1 MDFFSH
7 AKINEQGVR
16 EGSKALKDHTFGVQK
31 KALEQFY
38 PTLSFP
44 ISSTSLYQLLDDVC
58 RLHDLGKYSSHFQCY
73 LLGQPHDS
81 NLKQHARFGAFVIY
95 QKYLAQAELAY
106 IGYFLIKNHHRSLH
120 HPPDADEDKYLS
132 RSEIEDYNQVFAHQK
147 ASMLNHLEQIA
158 EELALNE
165 LPNWL
170 NVPGNHRQFGRWI
183 QDWVNTATPYK
194 YFLLNYLFSLLIEA
208 DKLDASD
215 TTPYPQSSIAAD
227 AVSQYISQ
235 FTAADNQQNR
245 LRNQVRSEVLR
256 HLDDLDILDNRLFL
270 LTAPT
275 GIGKTLTALD
285 FALRL
290 RAKLPHRAQIITGLP
305 FINIIEQTLQI
316 YQDVLQNHGA
326 RVVGHYQYADVFG
339 GKQEDID
346 DENMLEPCS
355 ENNKG
360 LSYDHLRMMTDTWQ
374 GDVIVT
380 SFVQLLQ
387 TLLTNKNKLLLK
399 FNHFAGAIVIMD
411 EVQSLRLE
419 QVPLI
424 GAVLYCMSKYLNTRF
439 ILMTATKPLIFEL
452 ADQEILKPK
461 LNCSSVSEVKWLLS
475 DPEPVFRAFERTQI
489 VPLLNPVLS
498 EVPDFVQL
506 FSEKWQPSKSAL
518 IVVNT
523 VNRSIDLFQTLE
535 AWIQKS
541 EHKNPCYYLSTNII
555 PAHRLGIIQQIKADI
570 KQSLAPILVATQVV
584 EAGVDLDFDLGFRDL
599 GPIDSIVQVAGRI
612 NRENSPERAGAPLY
626 IVDFE
631 DCKKIYG
638 PITAAQAKLAL
649 GNTAIPEPEYYRLV
663 EQYFQNIADKSAYDE
678 SKRYFNGIM
687 QLRYDGPKDDREFK
701 PVNSFRVIQE
711 NGQAISVFVDWDE
724 KASAAKEEFLT
735 LLGIRDKKERYRAKA
750 NFDQHFKKD
759 FHQHIIAVPAK
770 YADELPLIS
779 SKHPGVEIKYIS
791 PAELINWYQP
801 PTGFNRQ
808 RAVQLQKEEN
818 IATIL

>member
-1 MDFFSH
+1 MIFFSH
-7 AKINEQGVR
+7 AKNNEHGGR
-16 EGSKALKDHTFGVQK
+16 DGSKALKEHTFGVQG

-38 PTLSFP
+38 PGLSFP
-44 ISSTSLYQLLDDVC
+44 ISTPFLYQLLDDVC
-58 RLHDLGKYSSHFQCY
+58 RLHDLGKYSSHFQYY
-73 LLGQPHDS
+73 LLGQPHDQ

-95 QKYLAQAELAY
+95 QKYLTQAELAY
-106 IGYFLIKNHHRSLH
+106 LGYYLIKNHHRSLH
-120 HPPDADEDKYLS
+120 HPPDAEEDKYLS
-132 RSEIEDYNQVFAHQK
+132 RMDLDDYIAVFEQQK
-147 ASMLNHLEQIA
+147 ATMQPHLDQIA
-158 EELALNE
+158 QELDLDD
-165 LPNWL
+165 LDQWL
-170 NVPGNHRQFGRWI
+170 KTPQNHKQLVRWI
-183 QDWVNTATPYK
+183 QDWTLRNPEPSK

-215 TTPYPQSSIAAD
+215 TTPHRQTDIASD
-227 AVSQYISQ
+227 AVARYISQ
-235 FTAADNQQNR
+235 FTAADNLQNR
-245 LRNQVRSEVLR
+245 LRNQVRAEVLS
-256 HLDDLDILDNRLFL
+256 HLEDPDILDNRLFL

-305 FINIIEQTLQI
+305 FINIIEQTLQV
-316 YQDVLQNHGA
+316 YQEVLRDQGA
-326 RVVGHYQYADVFG
+326 SVLGHYQYANVFG
-339 GKQEDID
+339 DNQDDVD
-346 DENMLEPCS
+346 DETMQGPGYDQRRML
-355 ENNKG
+355 
-360 LSYDHLRMMTDTWQ
+360 LDTWQ

-399 FNHFAGAIVIMD
+399 FNHLAGAIVIMD

-461 LNCSSVSEVKWLLS
+461 LNCSATAEVKWLLGN
-475 DPEPVFRAFERTQI
+475 PEPIFRAFQRTQL
-489 VPLLNPVLS
+489 VPVLS
-498 EVPDFVQL
+498 TILSETREFLPL
-506 FSEKWQPSKSAL
+506 FETKWSSSKSAL

-523 VNRSIDLFQTLE
+523 VNRSIELFQQLE
-535 AWIQKS
+535 HWLRENDYQ
-541 EHKNPCYYLSTNII
+541 NPCYYLSTNII
-555 PAHRLGIIQQIKADI
+555 PAHRLGIIQQIKTDI
-570 KQSLAPILVATQVV
+570 KGGLAPILVATQVV

-612 NRENSPERAGAPLY
+612 NRENSPKRANAPLY
-626 IVDFE
+626 IMDFD
-631 DCKKIYG
+631 DCRKIYG
-638 PITAAQAKLAL
+638 TITSAQAKKAL
-649 GNTAIPEPEYYRLV
+649 GAEAIPEPEYYRLV
-663 EQYFQNIADKSAYDE
+663 EQYFQNIAEKGAYDE

-687 QLRYDGPKDDREFK
+687 QLRYDGPKDDRDFK
-701 PVNSFRVIQE
+701 PVNAFRVIQE
-711 NGQAISVFVDWDE
+711 NGQTISIFVEWDE
-724 KASAAKEEFLT
+724 KASAAKAEFLA
-735 LLGIRDKKERYRAKA
+735 LLAIRDKKERYKAKA

-770 YADELPLIS
+770 YAQELPLIS
-779 SKHPGVEIKYIS
+779 ARHPGVDIKHIT
-791 PAELINWYQP
+791 PEALNEWYQI

-808 RAVQLQKEEN
+808 RSIQLQKEEN